1 MRMAPTRW
9 QHSMSSRLRCM
20 WYGVCFFF
28 SMRSCS
34 RERSLKRCEESPCAS
49 NSLSRLFAHS
59 SSKHLY
65 VCMYIYHIYIYIY
78 IYMIYIYT
86 HTYTYT
92 YIPVRLDK
100 ETVTERIYICIY
112 IYIHKYTYI
121 HTHTYIHIPVRLD
134 NEAVAERRKHSR
146 SLLLA

>member
-78 IYMIYIYT
+78 MIYIYT